1 MSGGKV
7 TKRKTPDQLTVDER
21 LALLEQQVTAYQ
33 ERIAKYDSMGLHL
46 SKLEASVTSVQAESK
61 HRLEDLAKKIDHH
74 NQSISSN
81 TDLIRK
87 VFQVLSDMK
96 SRSEVLAR
104 VQEKKLDELK
114 AALSNL
120 EQENVDLG
128 FKLNVHRKTTVSRDE
143 VEETGREIRQMC
155 DKLQSAITKQA
166 SDSEYLKASLL
177 GTIRDST
184 RDFLKQTDWEAS
196 KQGLNNRLDH
206 VATASA
212 AALDQ
217 VHGSINA
224 AIKALSDSMADMKIQ
239 LSAAPSDGGI
249 GPDIVEKLASASLDA
264 SNADIRSKN
273 ADKKIELL
281 NRQMENLGLIVKQVQ
296 LG

>member
-1 MSGGKV
+1 LSGGKV
-7 TKRKTPDQLTVDER
+7 TKTKTLDQLTVDER
-21 LALLEQQVTAYQ
+21 LASLEQRVTAYQ

-46 SKLEASVTSVQAESK
+46 SKIEASVIAVQTESK
-61 HRLEDLAKKIDHH
+61 HRLEELAKKIDHH
-74 NQSISSN
+74 NQAISSN

-87 VFQVLSDMK
+87 VFQALSDMK

-120 EQENVDLG
+120 EQENLDLG
-128 FKLNVHRKTTVSRDE
+128 FKMNVHRKTTVSRDE
-143 VEETGREIRQMC
+143 IEETGREIRQMC

-184 RDFLKQTDWEAS
+184 KDFLKQADWEAS
-196 KQGLNNRLDH
+196 KQGLNSH
-206 VATASA
+206 I
-212 AALDQ
+212 DQ
-217 VHGSINA
+217 V
-224 AIKALSDSMADMKIQ
+224 
-239 LSAAPSDGGI
+239 
-249 GPDIVEKLASASLDA
+249 ASASASALDSLHGSVNASLKGLSDTVSELWSQKMAVPADSRVSTEVLDKLAAACLDA
-264 SNADIRSKN
+264 SNADIRSRN

-281 NRQMENLGLIVKQVQ
+281 NRQMENLGLTVKQFQ